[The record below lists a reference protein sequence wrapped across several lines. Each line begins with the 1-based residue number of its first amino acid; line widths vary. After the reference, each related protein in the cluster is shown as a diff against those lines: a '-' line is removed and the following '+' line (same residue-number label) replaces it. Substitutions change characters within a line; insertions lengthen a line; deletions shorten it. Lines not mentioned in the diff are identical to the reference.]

1 MVSWWLYDL
10 SEIFFEIISFDYLRC
25 VWISHAHY
33 SAGMT
38 IYRHS
43 AMDIWAASMPGNLLF
58 QHLSLDSCGC
68 LSNVWYRNNIV
79 PGSAFSCVLLMAHRF
94 RFRWISQQLWSFQGV
109 IDAGGAA
116 MLRSWHFLTVC
127 CHKFTALVSQ
137 LAIQSCGKTWEDLGR
152 PGKLTVCCQCCISMV
167 RYCEAFLLRVA
178 PDSDWHFLAKA
189 AANNVTKNIKKKQH
203 IFSVSAKD
211 GGHIHKHL

>member
-1 MVSWWLYDL
+1 MPTIQLGWPYTAIAPWTFEPHLCL
-10 SEIFFEIISFDYLRC
+10 EICFFSILAWILVA
-25 VWISHAHY
+25 VWVMY
-33 SAGMT
+33 
-38 IYRHS
+38 
-43 AMDIWAASMPGNLLF
+43 
-58 QHLSLDSCGC
+58 
-68 LSNVWYRNNIV
+68 NIV
-79 PGSAFSCVLLMAHRF
+79 RISYQAVHFHVCFWWPTGFGSGGFP
-94 RFRWISQQLWSFQGV
+94 QQLWSFQGV
-109 IDAGGAA
+109 IDAGGVAMPLCSGLDNSWPCAA
-116 MLRSWHFLTVC
+116 TN
-127 CHKFTALVSQ
+127 SQ
-137 LAIQSCGKTWEDLGR
+137 LWFRNWPSKVVGR